1 MPPLNRHN
9 AMLISDRV
17 FHLKVTT
24 MPTRHRSALLSALLG
39 LAFIAPALA
48 QGPTLPAE
56 AQIGPRPFYLV
67 DRMKNGPLKQKLSQC
82 TGPFRKSGFSIGHRG
97 AAMQF
102 PEHSRESYIAA
113 ARMGAGV
120 IECDVTFTKDR
131 QLVCRHSQCD
141 LHTTTNIL
149 SVPALAAK
157 CTMPF
162 IPANPATGRKAS
174 ARCCTSDITL
184 AEFRTLTA
192 KMDGFNPNAITAAE
206 YQNGTPRWRTDLYA
220 NSGTLMTHDE
230 SIALIKSLGAKFTP
244 ELKAPEVV
252 MPFDGDYSQ
261 EKYASQMLDA
271 YRAAGIPANDVFAQS
286 FNLSDILHWVKTAP
300 DFAAQAVYL
309 EDRYERGL
317 DAAKPETWKPSMT
330 ELKAS
335 GVKILGP
342 PIHLMLALNEKSEIV
357 PSEYAKAA
365 KAAGLDLIGWSLE
378 RDGPLDRGGGFYHK
392 SIKAAVDR
400 DGDTLT
406 VLDVLAQQVGIR
418 AMFSD
423 WPATTTFYANCM
435 GMK

>member
-1 MPPLNRHN
+1 
-9 AMLISDRV
+9 
-17 FHLKVTT
+17 
-24 MPTRHRSALLSALLG
+24 MPTRQHLAALSALLI
-39 LAFIAPALA
+39 LASIVPAGA
-48 QGPTLPAE
+48 QTVPLPRE

-67 DRMKNGPLKQKLSQC
+67 DKMKDGPLKTQLSQC
-82 TGPFRKSGFSIGHRG
+82 IGPFHKTDFSFGHRG
-97 AAMQF
+97 AALQF
-102 PEHSRESYIAA
+102 PEHSRESYLAA

-131 QLVCRHSQCD
+131 ELVCRHSQCD

-157 CTMPF
+157 CSQGF
-162 IPANPATGRKAS
+162 SPADPATGKKAS
-174 ARCCTSDITL
+174 AKCCTSDITL

-192 KMDGFNPNAITAAE
+192 KMDGFNPDATTAAE
-206 YQNGTPRWRTDLYA
+206 YQNRTPRWRTDLYA
-220 NSGTLMTHDE
+220 ASGTLMTHDE

-244 ELKAPEVV
+244 ELKAPEVA

-261 EKYASQMLDA
+261 EKYATQMLGA
-271 YRAAGIPANDVFAQS
+271 YKAAGVPPGDVFAQS
-286 FNLSDILHWVKTAP
+286 FSLADILFWVKTEPA
-300 DFAAQAVYL
+300 FAAQAVYL
-309 EDRYERGL
+309 EDRYEKQGL
-317 DAAKPETWKPSMT
+317 DPNKPETWKPSMT

-342 PIHLMLALNEKSEIV
+342 PIYAMLAQNAQGEIV

-378 RDGPLDRGGGFYHK
+378 RDGPLNKGGGFYHSSVK
-392 SIKAAVDR
+392 PAIDR

-406 VLDVLAQQVGIR
+406 VLDVLAKQVGVR
-418 AMFSD
+418 GMFSD